1 MLSAYR
7 KERANGA
14 TAINAIRA
22 ARYATLMG
30 ALDYPRY
37 PGDDV
42 VIDLP
47 RGESIVMR
55 LEYDPESEAAERLGA
70 TVEPVDAGELHN
82 APDYWQGRNGV
93 VYVKGDR
100 RGEYYSLERDGCTLA
115 QDVAYLRRTMGRH
128 AAYLA
133 ARENVDAFAT
143 VYRAAVSDGYVGY
156 VVELRDAD
164 GEVIDE
170 DSVWGFEA
178 SDDCAG
184 QEARAVADSMAA
196 QRASHWETATV
207 EAKREAANLRL
218 AYHAMALEIRA
229 LERIGPNVCVAL
241 RQALATLRQSHR
253 SAVAVIAGGAT

>member
-14 TAINAIRA
+14 TAIDALRIARHESRMA
-22 ARYATLMG
+22 ALE
-30 ALDYPRY
+30 YPRY
-37 PGDDV
+37 SGDEV
-42 VIDLP
+42 VIGLP
-47 RGESIVMR
+47 RGESIMMR

-82 APDYWQGRNGV
+82 APDYWQDRNGV
-93 VYVKGDR
+93 VYINGDW
-100 RGEYYSLERDGCTLA
+100 RGEYYSLERDDWTLA
-115 QDVAYLRRTMGRH
+115 QDVAHLRRTMGRH

-133 ARENVDAFAT
+133 ARERMDAFAT
-143 VYRAAVSDGYVGY
+143 CYRDARRDGYVGY
-156 VVELRDAD
+156 VVELHDAD

-196 QRASHWETATV
+196 QRAHHWETATV
-207 EAKREAANLRL
+207 EAKQEAAKLRR

-241 RQALATLRQSHR
+241 RQALTTLRQSHR
-253 SAVAVIAGGAT
+253 SAVAVIAGGAA